1 MNYFY
6 LVVKMVRL
14 WPMAGV
20 PRSKGR
26 YSRMLGRCSA
36 PCALCSCLKC
46 LAPCALRPCL
56 NGLAPCA
63 LVLFLYYPYPG
74 QKKRTKS
81 RGPWSFLVM
90 ILGALL
96 RSRLG
101 MRTLDLLLACLH
113 RNRSRLGT
121 RLGPLCPRRL
131 PRPLCSL
138 L

>member
-63 LVLFLYYPYPG
+63 LVLFYIIHIQG
-74 QKKRTKS
+74 KKKRTMS
-81 RGPWSFLVM
+81 RGPWSFVVS
-90 ILGALL
+90 APLL
-96 RSRLG
+96 RLIYLG
-101 MRTLDLLLACLH
+101 SIPCTVCRRCIVRACLLPLM
-113 RNRSRLGT
+113 LGT
-121 RLGPLCPRRL
+121 APRL
-131 PRPLCSL
+131 PCLIRQGPR
-138 L
+138 